1 MFYMLYIYIYIRSE
15 DMLGCGW
22 RGQTS
27 AFSVQW
33 LGVSPAWSP
42 KISQAAKHVKG
53 FNTFVLPQM
62 RPEPLF

>member
-1 MFYMLYIYIYIRSE
+1 
-15 DMLGCGW
+15 MLGCGW